1 MSRVPVIRPGLY
13 NKEFPGTACIYSRSA
28 VKHRRNG
35 NAHTE
40 RLGTHTQKDSRVQA
54 GGVSMK
60 IYAYEVR
67 DDEIDYFTQAQKKF
81 DADIILKPQLLTCGE
96 IRTLEPH
103 SAISI
108 LGLERCD
115 KDELDSMAMQDIR
128 YLATRTVGYDHI
140 DLEYAKKVGI
150 HVCNVGYAPDGVADF
165 TIMLMLM
172 CLRNY
177 KQALWRAHVNDFS
190 LNGLMGREL
199 SSLTVGIMGTG
210 RIGARVARDLSGF
223 GCRILAYNRH
233 PVKELEDIVTYVTQ
247 EEIYRQ
253 CDIITLH
260 LPLTQETYHMIN
272 ANTIRKMKD
281 GVVLIN
287 CARGALMDMDSL
299 IDAVETSK
307 IGALGMDCVENEEGI
322 IHLDR
327 RTDIFSDRKLAYLR
341 QFKNVVHTQ
350 HMAFYTDGAVRSM
363 VDGAIQGILDMAGN
377 RPCRTQLV

>member
-1 MSRVPVIRPGLY
+1 M
-13 NKEFPGTACIYSRSA
+13 
-28 VKHRRNG
+28 
-35 NAHTE
+35 
-40 RLGTHTQKDSRVQA
+40 
-54 GGVSMK
+54 
-60 IYAYEVR
+60 
-67 DDEIDYFTQAQKKF
+67 
-81 DADIILKPQLLTCGE
+81 
-96 IRTLEPH
+96 
-103 SAISI
+103 
-108 LGLERCD
+108 
-115 KDELDSMAMQDIR
+115 
-128 YLATRTVGYDHI
+128 
-140 DLEYAKKVGI
+140 
-150 HVCNVGYAPDGVADF
+150 
-165 TIMLMLM
+165 
-172 CLRNY
+172 
-177 KQALWRAHVNDFS
+177 
-190 LNGLMGREL
+190 
-199 SSLTVGIMGTG
+199 
-210 RIGARVARDLSGF
+210 
-223 GCRILAYNRH
+223 
-233 PVKELEDIVTYVTQ
+233 TQ